1 MNASGFGFFNWLSRT
16 IRVLG
21 VMGVVLA
28 MGGGLPPPSSA
39 ALIAVNTAND
49 ELNADGD
56 CSLREAIRSANL
68 DTAVDGCS
76 AGNGDDAIALPSG
89 LYRLALAG
97 SSEDAALTGDLDIT
111 ANLSL
116 LGANADVTIVDGGG
130 LDRVFQVLPGATVL
144 IDGVTVT
151 NGNGGGGAGGGI
163 LNAGTL
169 DLTNSLVTGNTA
181 GLPGGGG
188 IWSGGSVV
196 QAASLTLLQ
205 TTVSE
210 NTASGDGGGVH
221 NAAFSALA
229 LEKSTV
235 SGNSATSAGS
245 SHGGGIYNVGS
256 SMTLT
261 NSTISSNVLPGASG
275 VGGGGIA
282 SSNAIA
288 DLLNVTIARNS
299 VGGAAGEGGGVYATA
314 TVNLTNTLIAGNTSA
329 LSPDCTGTLVSQGFN
344 LVGDNTGCAFPLDTG
359 DQVGTGG
366 SPIDPKLGPLTPN
379 GGFTWTHP
387 LLPGSPVMDAGDDS
401 ACPSKDQRGVARPSD
416 GDGNSTAICDIGAYE
431 FAPAFAITVGTTID
445 DVNPGDGQTA
455 LREAIISANGVA
467 GTDPVTITFG
477 TGLSGQTIELVG
489 SPLPQLTRGNIIIN
503 GDLDGDHVPDV
514 TLDGTM
520 LPAGSNGLTSISSN
534 NTINGLRIQNM
545 PSIGVFVFR
554 ASASLDPLANT
565 VIGNNVISGGSLPI
579 LVQAGSASQPGNI
592 TNTRVTNNTVSGA
605 AFHGITLH
613 TRFPGAAIDAT
624 RVAQNTVTNNSQV
637 GIYVLANETDPAS
650 FITHTTITDN
660 QVSNNGLNGILGQSF
675 GGKGNLI
682 TGLTIEEND
691 VYDNGEVG
699 GGSGISVEA
708 GVCGGQEHT
717 LEAVVARNTLARNGV
732 AGSATTGIVAIG
744 GFNSSGCPGSPLLA
758 AQNRLTVTITQNTL
772 VDERGSSLSV
782 VGGQT
787 GASNNT
793 VAATIT
799 NNAIHSSGF
808 NGISILG
815 GVGFFDSFA
824 GAATHNTV
832 TATVSDNDVEDAAK
846 IGLEIDGG
854 IFGADD
860 NIVEATVER
869 NTLTRS
875 KNLFGVGGV
884 LVQGGAGNTVLGAS
898 SNEVTAQFDNN
909 SVTDNKGVGVDI
921 LGGSTNANSNIVDIT
936 LEQNTITGNT
946 VPSGT
951 GGIVAIAGLFSSANN
966 EAMVRIR
973 KGGNAVGNTVMNNS
987 GHGLSGTA
995 GQDNSSNNVLT
1006 WEVEGNIIKGNQG
1019 IGVVA
1024 LGGLGAFG
1032 DPTGASTNNTL
1043 DATITG
1049 NLVRRHPGS
1058 GISIQGGLAS
1068 VNGRANTSAD
1078 NNQMNVT
1085 VSQNT
1090 VDVSGLGIFMAGGS
1104 IGEANTNTVA
1114 AQIQNN
1120 TICGNEVGDLRVD
1133 GAFSGDH
1140 FFPPNT
1146 GTGNQVSGAIAD
1158 NIVTFVAVADGI
1170 AGNTANPSQ
1179 TGNSECPGDYDGD
1192 GVVNE
1197 LDRCPGTGASA
1208 TVDANGCTPMELDED
1223 NDGVSIAD
1231 DNCPLTANSDQHD
1244 IDFDGRGDA
1253 CDDDSDNDG
1262 IPDGADGCAQ
1272 GWSPGGI
1279 SSDFDGDGVGDD
1291 CDNCPTVVNPQQ
1303 EDTNGN
1309 GRGDKC
1315 ELDIGLEEEKKPKK
1329 SKTKPLDPAVTDSD
1343 SDGLTDARE
1352 ISLNTDPLKADSDG
1366 DGRVDGAD
1374 NCPKLAN
1381 PAQDN
1386 SDNDALGND
1395 CDGDDDNDG
1404 VADAVDFCPLNPN
1417 PSQADLDGDRT
1428 GDVCDSD
1435 ADGDG
1440 FAAASAGGADCDD
1453 RVASVH
1459 PGAKEIPGNGRDDDC
1474 TETTLDRPIELL
1486 VSIADPLDTS
1496 VTADTWLPTDG
1507 RMAQMVAQ
1515 VIGIPGG
1522 TSSPIISLQLASTN
1536 LPGRYTNDTSTDT
1549 SPDYEVVSNVGNQA
1563 LVRAHDFG
1571 GTLTVQARADVTL
1584 QDGTRVLLEKV
1595 LTVPKDTDR
1604 DGLPDVWE
1612 DQFPGLS
1619 PSDDTD
1625 LSKDNPYV
1633 GDGLTA
1639 MEEYRGFLWG
1649 SPLVNV
1655 GPDSV
1660 YRTPVYVPQGS
1671 PAHFRGNPS
1680 RKDVFLKFSGYHDPL
1695 PFALG
1700 TAFIDEAHLDV
1711 HVVDAA
1717 LALGEMHIDV
1727 LPVVN
1732 DATGTYQGANGHIN
1746 KRGLRDWIWDTKG
1759 ASSEWTAAQYGEP
1772 ITYQLPAEFY
1782 FTDQPY
1788 ADTGVLG
1795 VLEPLS
1801 TAGVEDKNDNG
1812 RLDVLLG
1819 AKEDANKN
1827 GLLDGD
1833 RVVQGSFTQALTPL
1847 DIDADG
1853 LVELPVVA
1861 DSAQIDARF
1870 EYTRAH
1876 VLMHTIT
1883 HEVGHALGM
1892 KHNSDASS
1900 LMFEQT
1906 PNWSRS
1912 GRLSLDSKA
1921 RIQIHND

>member
-1 MNASGFGFFNWLSRT
+1 MDAYGSALFPRFSQAM
-16 IRVLG
+16 RVLG
-21 VMGVVLA
+21 MAGVVVA
-28 MGGGLPPPSSA
+28 IVGGLPLPSSS
-39 ALIAVNTAND
+39 ALIAVNTMND

-68 DTAVDGCS
+68 DSAVDGCL
-76 AGNGDDAIALPSG
+76 AGNGDDAISLPGG

-97 SSEDAALTGDLDIT
+97 SGEDAAATGDLDIT

-144 IDGVTVT
+144 IDSVTVT
-151 NGNGGGGAGGGI
+151 NGNGGGGAGGGV

-169 DLTNSLVTGNTA
+169 DLTNSRVTGNTA

-210 NTASGDGGGVH
+210 NAANGDGGGIH
-221 NAAFSALA
+221 NAAFSALT

-235 SGNSATSAGS
+235 NGNSATSAGS
-245 SHGGGIYNVGS
+245 SRGGGIYNAGS

-261 NSTISSNVLPGASG
+261 NSTVSGNVLPGASG
-275 VGGGGIA
+275 VSGGGIA
-282 SSNAIA
+282 SSSAIA
-288 DLLNVTIARNS
+288 DVLNVTITRNS
-299 VGGAAGEGGGVYATA
+299 VGSAVGEGGGLYAAA
-314 TVNLTNTLIAGNTSA
+314 TVHFANTLIAGNTGA
-329 LSPDCTGTLVSQGFN
+329 VSPDCTGTLVSQGFN
-344 LVGDNTGCAFPLDTG
+344 LVGDNTRCAFPLDTG

-366 SPIDPKLGPLTPN
+366 SPIDPKLGPLSPN
-379 GGFTWTHP
+379 GGRTWTHP
-387 LLPGSPVMDAGDDS
+387 LLPGSPAMDAGDNS
-401 ACPSKDQRGVARPSD
+401 ACPTEDQRGVARPSD

-431 FAPAFAITVGTTID
+431 FVPALAITVGTAVD
-445 DVNPGDGQTA
+445 DVNPGDGQTS
-455 LREAIISANGVA
+455 LREAITSANSVA

-489 SPLPQLTRGNIIIN
+489 SALPNLTRGNIIIN
-503 GDLDGDHVPDV
+503 GDLDGDNVPDV
-514 TLDGTM
+514 TLDGSM
-520 LPAGSNGLTSISSN
+520 LPAGASGITSVSSN

-545 PSIGVFVFR
+545 PNIGVFVFR
-554 ASASLDPLANT
+554 ASASVDPLANT
-565 VIGNNVISGGSLPI
+565 AISNNVIGGGSLPI
-579 LVQAGSASQPGNI
+579 LVQAGSASLPGNI

-624 RVAQNTVTNNSQV
+624 RVAQNMVMNNSQV
-637 GIYVLANETDPAS
+637 GVYVLANGTDPAS

-660 QVSNNGLNGILGQSF
+660 QVSNNGFDGILAQSF
-675 GGKGNLI
+675 GGKGNLM
-682 TGLTIEEND
+682 TGLTIEGND
-691 VYDNGEVG
+691 VHDNGKVL

-708 GVCGGQEHT
+708 GVCGGQQHT
-717 LEAVVARNTLARNGV
+717 LDAVIARNTLARNGV

-744 GFNSSGCPGSPLLA
+744 GFDSSGCPGSPPLA

-824 GAATHNTV
+824 GEATQNTV
-832 TATVSDNDVEDAAK
+832 TATVSDNDVADSAK

-860 NIVEATVER
+860 NIVEAAVER
-869 NTLTRS
+869 NALTGS
-875 KNLFGVGGV
+875 KNLFGVGGI
-884 LVQGGAGNTVLGAS
+884 LVEGGAGNALSGAS
-898 SNEVTAQFDNN
+898 TNTVTAQFTDNF
-909 SVTDNKGVGVDI
+909 VTDNKGVGVDI
-921 LGGSTNANSNIVDIT
+921 LGGSTNANSNVVDIT
-936 LEQNTITGNT
+936 LEQNMIAGN
-946 VPSGT
+946 VVSSGT
-951 GGIVAIAGLFSSANN
+951 AGIVAIAGLFSSSNN
-966 EAMVRIR
+966 EATVRIR
-973 KGGNAVGNTVMNNS
+973 KGSNSAGNTVRNNT
-987 GHGLSGTA
+987 GHGMSGTA

-1006 WEVEGNIIKGNQG
+1006 WEVEGNTVEGNQG
-1019 IGVVA
+1019 IGIVA

-1032 DPTGASTNNTL
+1032 EPTGASMNNTL
-1043 DATITG
+1043 NATITG
-1049 NLVRRHPGS
+1049 NLVRRHPGN
-1058 GISIQGGLAS
+1058 GLSIQGGIAS

-1078 NNQMNVT
+1078 NNRIDVT
-1085 VSQNT
+1085 ISQNT
-1090 VDVSGLGIFMAGGS
+1090 VDTSGVGIFMTGGS
-1104 IGEANTNTVA
+1104 VGEANANTVD

-1120 TICGNEVGDLRVD
+1120 TICGNEVGDVRVD
-1133 GAFSGDH
+1133 GAFIGNH

-1146 GTGNQVSGAIAD
+1146 GTGNRVSGAID
-1158 NIVTFVAVADGI
+1158 NNTVTFVTVADGI
-1170 AGNTANPSQ
+1170 AGNTADPSQ
-1179 TGNSECPGDYDGD
+1179 IDNSECPGDYDED
-1192 GVVNE
+1192 GVLNE
-1197 LDRCPGTGASA
+1197 LDRCPGTGVSA
-1208 TVDANGCTPMELDED
+1208 MVDANGCTPAQLDED
-1223 NDGVSIAD
+1223 NDGVAIAN
-1231 DNCPLTANSDQHD
+1231 DNCPLTANPDQHD

-1279 SSDFDGDGVGDD
+1279 SSDFDGDGIGDD
-1291 CDNCPTVVNPQQ
+1291 CDNCLTVVNPLQ
-1303 EDTNGN
+1303 EDTDSN
-1309 GRGDKC
+1309 GRGDVC
-1315 ELDIGLEEEKKPKK
+1315 ELDSDLEEEKKPKK
-1329 SKTKPLDPAVTDSD
+1329 SKTKPIDPAVTDSD

-1352 ISLNTDPLKADSDG
+1352 ILLNTDPLKADSDG
-1366 DGRVDGAD
+1366 DGRSDGAD
-1374 NCPKLAN
+1374 NCPQLAN
-1381 PAQDN
+1381 PTQDN
-1386 SDNDALGND
+1386 SDNDAFGD
-1395 CDGDDDNDG
+1395 VCDGDDDNDG
-1404 VADAVDFCPLNPN
+1404 VADAVDSCPLNAN
-1417 PSQADLDGDRT
+1417 PGQADLDGDGK
-1428 GDVCDSD
+1428 GDVCDTD

-1440 FAAASAGGADCDD
+1440 FAAVSAGGLDCDD
-1453 RVASVH
+1453 RAAGTH

-1474 TETTLDRPIELL
+1474 TATTLDRPIELL
-1486 VSIADPLDTS
+1486 VSVEDPLDTS
-1496 VTADTWLPTDG
+1496 VTADTWLPNEG
-1507 RMAQMVAQ
+1507 RMARMIAQ
-1515 VIGIPGG
+1515 VVGTPGG
-1522 TSSPIISLQLASTN
+1522 TPSPVFSLQLASTN

-1584 QDGTRVLLEKV
+1584 PDGTRVILEKV
-1595 LTVPKDTDR
+1595 LTLPTDTDH
-1604 DGLPDVWE
+1604 DGLPDAWE
-1612 DQFPGLS
+1612 DQFGGLS

-1625 LSKDNPYV
+1625 LSNGNTFV

-1639 MEEYRGFLWG
+1639 VEEYRGFLWG
-1649 SPLVNV
+1649 PTLVKV
-1655 GPDSV
+1655 GPDSL
-1660 YRTPVYVPQGS
+1660 YQTPVYVPQGS
-1671 PAHFRGNPS
+1671 PVHFRSSPF
-1680 RKDVFLKFSGYHDPL
+1680 RKDVFLKFSGYRDPL

-1700 TAFIDEAHLDV
+1700 TAFIDDAHLDV

-1717 LALGEMHIDV
+1717 LMPGELHIDV

-1732 DATGTYQGANGHIN
+1732 NVMGTYQGANGHIN
-1746 KRGLRDWIWDTKG
+1746 KRGVRDWIWDTKG
-1759 ASSEWTAAQYGEP
+1759 ASSEGTATQYGEP
-1772 ITYQLPAEFY
+1772 ITYQIPAEFY
-1782 FTDQPY
+1782 FTDRPY

-1795 VLEPLS
+1795 ILEPLS

-1812 RLDVLLG
+1812 QLDVLLG

-1833 RVVQGSFTQALTPL
+1833 RVVQGSFTQALSPL
-1847 DIDADG
+1847 DVDNDG

-1861 DSAQIDARF
+1861 DPAGIDPRF

-1876 VLMHTIT
+1876 VLMHTVT
-1883 HEVGHALGM
+1883 HEVGHALGIA
-1892 KHNSDASS
+1892 HNSDAAC

-1906 PNWSRS
+1906 PNWSRA
-1912 GRLSLDSKA
+1912 GCLSLDSKA
-1921 RIQIHND
+1921 RIQVHND